1 MSDRVLIT
9 GATGFIGGLLL
20 ARLVGEGRA
29 VRALVRKPADRERLA
44 VTSGVELALGALG
57 DDEALVRA
65 ADGCGVVYHVAGMNR
80 LCLADPAPLYRVNV
94 EGTRRVLQAARK
106 AGVRRVVYTSSAAT
120 LGGDGTRVVDE
131 KTAQPGEF
139 TSHYARSKF
148 EAEQVALSFHGL
160 DVVAVNPSSV
170 QGPGRTTGTAKVF
183 IDYLNGRLPFDLPAR
198 FGLCYTKDC
207 VSGHLLAETRG
218 TPGQRYVLNTATLS
232 NVEAID
238 LIGEIAGL
246 RRRPRTLPLG
256 MAMALATGVE
266 LVSRWRSH
274 EPSLCRESVRTLG
287 HPHLYDGSRAER
299 ELGVR
304 YTPIR
309 VAMEAA
315 VRWYLEQG
323 LVSRELPGIAA
334 TPGGAAPRRSDGHG
348 GSRGVRGS
356 PSVRRPSGMGAVRV
370 GSPAAESQ
378 GQPEAGTPE
387 TDGERGVRGA
397 DPEGGEERKDR

>member
-1 MSDRVLIT
+1 VTRAGAPGASGGSGDAPAGDRILVT
-9 GATGFIGGLLL
+9 GATGFVGGLLL
-20 ARLVGEGRA
+20 TRLVRERRA
-29 VRALVRKPADRERLA
+29 VRVLVRKPADRERLP
-44 VTSGVELALGALG
+44 VTGGVELALGALG

-65 ADGCGVVYHVAGMNR
+65 ADGCGVIYHVAGMNR
-80 LCLADPAPLYRVNV
+80 LCLADPLPLYRVNV
-94 EGTRRVLQAARK
+94 EGTRRVLQAART

-131 KTAQPGEF
+131 KTAQPGDF

-160 DVVAVNPSSV
+160 EVVAVNPSSV

-198 FGLCYTKDC
+198 FGLCYTEDC

-218 TPGQRYVLNTATLS
+218 TAGQRYVLNTATLS
-232 NVEAID
+232 NVDAID

-246 RRRPRTLPLG
+246 RKRPWTLPLG
-256 MAMALATGVE
+256 VAMAVATGVE
-266 LVSRWRSH
+266 LLSKWRSH
-274 EPSLCRESVRTLG
+274 EPTLCRESVRTLG

-309 VAMEAA
+309 AALEAT
-315 VRWYLEQG
+315 VRWYIEQG
-323 LVSRELPGIAA
+323 LVNRELPGIAA
-334 TPGGAAPRRSDGHG
+334 TPGGAVTRRSDDGP
-348 GSRGVRGS
+348 RGVKGS
-356 PSVRRPSGMGAVRV
+356 PSVRRPSGPPP
-370 GSPAAESQ
+370 PA
-378 GQPEAGTPE
+378 
-387 TDGERGVRGA
+387 
-397 DPEGGEERKDR
+397 EERKDNR